1 MALLDALGAHLQTAG
16 VGTLGTDLFLAQ
28 FQDSPDLAVVVMEA
42 QGFEPLQTF
51 GSSVVLGDRPRV
63 RVVCRA
69 PRNDYPAARAK
80 AVAVRNSLGAIRAQ
94 TISGVSFVC
103 VLDNSGVY
111 PIGYDREE
119 RPLIAVDFVV
129 WLLP

>member
-42 QGFEPLQTF
+42 QGFDPIHTF
-51 GSSVVLGDRPRV
+51 GSSISRGDRPRV

-69 PRNDYPAARAK
+69 ALNDYPAARSK
-80 AVAVRNSLGAIRAQ
+80 AEQVRAVLGAIRAQ
-94 TISGVSFVC
+94 TIAGTTFGC
-103 VLDNSGVY
+103 VLDSSGIY
-111 PIGYDREE
+111 PLGYDREE
-119 RPLIAVDFVV
+119 RPLLAIDFIAWVDV
-129 WLLP
+129 